1 VRRAPASF
9 GRLYSHGRRAE
20 RPPVGRARVG
30 TVGFS
35 HQDEVNA
42 WRKQRERRNHF
53 SAVGPAVRFAERS
66 WTMQDEEPTPNSFR
80 GRPTIPAGAA
90 EVVRPA
96 EGFDAESAPEEKRP
110 DEIPIGIPTRS

>member
-9 GRLYSHGRRAE
+9 GRLYSHARRA
-20 RPPVGRARVG
+20 RQSDAREWG
-30 TVGFS
+30 PLGSS

-66 WTMQDEEPTPNSFR
+66 WTMQDEEPTPNSIQ
-80 GRPTIPAGAA
+80 GPADDS
-90 EVVRPA
+90 RWC
-96 EGFDAESAPEEKRP
+96 R
-110 DEIPIGIPTRS
+110 